1 MNPEAESI
9 YSRKVAEYFAHPA
22 NAGIPAGDPAEIFSG
37 EAGERAQGVQVVFR
51 MRASGEEIAEIRF
64 QAFGCPHT
72 IAACSLAT
80 ERLTGVPV
88 RDLLEMTAGVLLAAL
103 DVPVEKMGRMLVVQ
117 DALQNCFR
125 AWDNK
130 GVA

>member
-1 MNPEAESI
+1 MTAETKPG
-9 YSRKVAEYFAHPA
+9 YSRKVAEYFGHPA
-22 NAGIPAGDPAEIFSG
+22 NAGIPAGDPAELFHG
-37 EAGERAQGVQVVFR
+37 EAGDRAQGVQVVFH
-51 MRASGEEIAEIRF
+51 MRVSSEDIAEIRF

-80 ERLTGVPV
+80 DRLMGSSV
-88 RDLLEMTAGVLLAAL
+88 RALMEMTAGSLVTAL

-130 GVA
+130 GFA